1 MILRSIT
8 KHVRDQNW
16 VAVFLDFLIVVVGV
30 FIGIQVANWNEVRQ
44 ARVEET
50 AILERLSEE
59 TTALIEI
66 QRRQLER
73 SERRAQVLMEAN
85 SVLFGDVPAR
95 SLTALECAW
104 IANSHVL
111 AAPQDWLP
119 ILDELHQTARF
130 DLISSTEIKRRL
142 REYVLL
148 RERARA
154 HYRQNSSESL
164 QPTIR
169 YPEVVHVERV
179 KKDDLSAPAW
189 DSLAGDGYRWQ
200 PVCDIDAMRQSNP
213 FLNAHIDNLSR
224 LNGHIGAS
232 KDVIDSAIAI
242 DEALRSHF
250 ELSPRERI
258 EP

>member
-1 MILRSIT
+1 MILRSVM

-16 VAVFLDFLIVVVGV
+16 FAVFLDFLIVVVGV
-30 FIGIQVANWNEVRQ
+30 FIGIQVANWNEMRQ
-44 ARVEET
+44 EREEET
-50 AILERLSEE
+50 AILERLSDE
-59 TTALIEI
+59 TKALIEI
-66 QRRQLER
+66 QRSQLDR
-73 SERRAQVLMEAN
+73 DKRRAQALMDAN
-85 SVLFGDVPAR
+85 SVLFGEDPAR
-95 SLTALECAW
+95 SLTPLECTW

-111 AAPQDWLP
+111 AAPQDGLP
-119 ILDELHQTARF
+119 ILDELLQTARF
-130 DLISSTEIKRRL
+130 DLISSPEIKTRL

-154 HYRQNSSESL
+154 HYRLNSNEFL

-179 KKDDLSAPAW
+179 AKEDPSATAW

-200 PVCDIDAMRQSNP
+200 PVCDIDAMRQSKA

-232 KDVIDSAIAI
+232 KDLIDSVIAI

-250 ELSPRERI
+250 EQLPRERI